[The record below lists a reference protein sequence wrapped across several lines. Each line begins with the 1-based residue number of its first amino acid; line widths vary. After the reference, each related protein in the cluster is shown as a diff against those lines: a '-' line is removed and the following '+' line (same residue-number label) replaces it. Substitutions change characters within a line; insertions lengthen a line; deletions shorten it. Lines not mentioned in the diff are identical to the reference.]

1 MWGQIPGS
9 CKSFGEAASWTGT
22 IKTTVA
28 SKKAGGG
35 LPPPPLIGGLGM
47 DNPNIFLK
55 PENEVEAKPC
65 LEETNRA
72 NGASLKPPHGTTNAL
87 SNYIPGS
94 FHMVD
99 YAIEHYGAEVISVED
114 RPLKQLPFPGL
125 TGASNTNE

>member
-1 MWGQIPGS
+1 
-9 CKSFGEAASWTGT
+9 
-22 IKTTVA
+22 VA

-35 LPPPPLIGGLGM
+35 LPPPPLIGGFEM
-47 DNPNIFLK
+47 DNPNVPLK

-72 NGASLKPPHGTTNAL
+72 NGASIKPPHSTTNAL
-87 SNYIPGS
+87 SYIPGS
-94 FHMVD
+94 SHMVD
-99 YAIEHYGAEVISVED
+99 YSIEHYDAEVISVED